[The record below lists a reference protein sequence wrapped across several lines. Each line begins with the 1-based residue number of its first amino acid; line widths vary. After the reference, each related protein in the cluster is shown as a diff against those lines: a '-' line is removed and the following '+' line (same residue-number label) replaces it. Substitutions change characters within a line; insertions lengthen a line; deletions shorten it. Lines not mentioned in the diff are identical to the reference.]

1 MNKLVAFGRD
11 LLRNDEGLA
20 MVEYTILLA
29 LIAIATIVTIGL
41 VGDKVANAWA
51 NLNGK
56 LTGANFTAP
65 AGG

>member
-29 LIAIATIVTIGL
+29 LIAVATILTIGL
-41 VGDKVANAWA
+41 VGDKVAAAWTK
-51 NLNGK
+51 LNTDLG
-56 LTGANFTAP
+56 TA
-65 AGG
+65 GM